1 MHHTTDSKS
10 EAINT
15 SHLELLEQL
24 IGAPYLDFMTPG
36 ILAQSVLFIAI
47 FFGIA
52 VIWERN
58 LGTLHKLLASPA
70 PRSALVL
77 GKALS
82 SSERGL
88 AQAAIVYLLA
98 FALGVKLNLDPI
110 AVVGVV
116 FVVILGSELA

>member
-1 MHHTTDSKS
+1 
-10 EAINT
+10 
-15 SHLELLEQL
+15 
-24 IGAPYLDFMTPG
+24 MTPG

-52 VIWERN
+52 VIWERD

-77 GKALS
+77 GEALS
-82 SSERGL
+82 ASERGL